1 MRPAQTPAGSSRLA
15 GAAGALLLQ
24 GGFLLLFLASMPALH
39 PPVPL
44 QRELSL
50 ILSRRF
56 APLPSLLQ
64 TAPGPSR
71 VAPPPNLS
79 PPSPLITAPLLPE
92 PGVPD
97 FSTRLQA
104 LGQALN
110 DCTPEKWGSLTA
122 EQRAHCPRPGAGLAL
137 DPQFNLSPPSHAKDE
152 ATWREEFDEKH
163 WMPGLC
169 GPDSGGTVVHCQMQ
183 QSIAEYERSED
194 AWYQINRAKA
204 AAAKPPKPPVPPK

>member
-110 DCTPEKWGSLTA
+110 GLGRPELEAKSMFALVPLAMICYPLAAYFGGSLA
-122 EQRAHCPRPGAGLAL
+122 LAWAIVGMAFVRL
-137 DPQFNLSPPSHAKDE
+137 TTQSMLMVSVYRNIESQPSD
-152 ATWREEFDEKH
+152 
-163 WMPGLC
+163 
-169 GPDSGGTVVHCQMQ
+169 VHVN
-183 QSIAEYERSED
+183 SV
-194 AWYQINRAKA
+194 K
-204 AAAKPPKPPVPPK
+204 V